1 MLSIGKMGAG
11 QEGYYLG
18 KVAEGAEDYYSGEG
32 EAEGYWLGDSA
43 EDLGLQGKVDP
54 DQLVGMLT
62 GTNPA
67 SGEPFGMQH
76 VSDGPVPG
84 FDLTFSAPKSVSVLW
99 ALGGPPVG
107 AEVSE
112 AHAAA
117 VDAALGYMQRE
128 ACWTRR
134 GKGGREFVH
143 GDGFLAAGYL
153 HRSSRAGDPQLHTH
167 VLIANATSAEGRWTR
182 LYHPAIYEHAKA
194 AGYIYEAHLRDE
206 LTQRLG
212 VRWREVSN
220 GIAEIEGFDPDH
232 LRTFSTRRQQILEAA
247 GEGAS
252 ARARQIATLAT
263 RETKDRDLTTESL
276 RDMWR
281 GKAEEIGLSRES
293 IRATLG
299 HERQAPEG
307 RVVVSEVEAA
317 LTAHASHFDRRD
329 VIQAVADCL
338 PAGAP
343 GHEVCEL
350 ADAYLATPDVM
361 RIATTAK
368 GERFTTRA
376 IWGLEQKAL
385 ATVEVMA
392 ATEDRAVVSEIVVSR
407 VLAKRQSMKP
417 DQAAMVERLLRGGEG
432 VVVVVGEA
440 GTGKTYALTAAAHGW
455 GIEVPAQLRVA
466 APTWRAA
473 NVLRSEGL
481 QATSVASLLGELD
494 RAAARGEAALAHGS
508 VLVVDEAGMVDSRN
522 LARLIDHAQ
531 EAEAKLVLIGDPA
544 QLGEIEAGGLFASI
558 AARTEP
564 IVLNEVIRHRHEIER
579 EGAKLIREGEG
590 REAISIYQGAE
601 RVTVSDDPL
610 ARREAMVSDWWRSFD
625 QGEDALMIAKRNAEV
640 AELNALARE
649 RMKAA
654 GRLGGEEVEVCGIR
668 FAAGDQ
674 VITRINDRRAGIFNR
689 ERWRVA
695 EVDAASERLWLVGID
710 TRGRVCVDSDYLRRL
725 RERDGGPAIEH
736 AYAATT
742 YQAQGATVDTA
753 FVMADPSMD
762 RQEFYVATS
771 RTREQTYLYA
781 TPEIQFDRDEFAP
794 RSPHLRDGLE
804 HIAEAAERDGS
815 QVSAH
820 DETLRQEFAGIPT
833 DELARRLREL
843 HAEAGAEQANQ
854 GAHKRVD
861 ERLRE
866 EGERLESISA
876 EREAMPEPRRRERRE
891 ERAERAAR
899 ERWLSLREEGTG
911 EKIKQLRAEGA
922 ELPEVRHEAR
932 AKVAVAEHLLAE
944 RERAAATAAR
954 LSPPDYIKRELGERP
969 SDPTKAAAWD
979 RAVRG
984 IEGYRVRSGV
994 VDRDNALGPKPR
1006 DHAAQAEQRR
1016 LRERLQ
1022 HAQRELKLKQRTVE
1036 RSKGLGIG
1044 R

>member
-1 MLSIGKMGAG
+1 MLSIGKMGHG

-18 KVAEGAEDYYSGEG
+18 KVAEGAEDYYSGEA
-32 EAEGYWLGDSA
+32 EAEGYWLGDAA
-43 EDLGLQGKVDP
+43 EDLGLQGKVDA
-54 DQLVGMLT
+54 DQLTAMLT

-67 SGEPFGMQH
+67 SGEPLGLRH
-76 VSDGPVPG
+76 VEDGIPG

-99 ALGGPPVG
+99 ALGGHPVA
-107 AEVSE
+107 AEVKA

-117 VDAALGYMQRE
+117 VEAGLGYLQRE

-134 GKGGREFVH
+134 GAGGHEFLKGN
-143 GDGFLAAGYL
+143 GFLAAGYV
-153 HRSSRAGDPQLHTH
+153 HRSSRAGDMQIHTH
-167 VLIANATSAEGRWTR
+167 VLVANATFAEGRWTR
-182 LYHPAIYEHAKA
+182 LHHPAIYDQAKTA
-194 AGYIYEAHLRDE
+194 SYIYEAHLRDE

-212 VRWREVSN
+212 VRWREVVN
-220 GIAEIEGFDPDH
+220 GLSEIEGFDPDH
-232 LRTFSTRRQQILEAA
+232 LRVFSTRRQQILEAA

-252 ARARQIATLAT
+252 ARARQVATLGT

-276 RDMWR
+276 RDLWR
-281 GKAEEIGLSRES
+281 AKAEEIGLTRES

-307 RVVVSEVEAA
+307 RVAVADIEAD
-317 LTAHASHFDRRD
+317 LTAHASHFDRRG
-329 VIQAVADCL
+329 VIQAVANCL

-343 GHEVCEL
+343 GHEVEEL
-350 ADAYLATPDVM
+350 ADAYLATPDVIG
-361 RIATTAK
+361 IAATAK

-376 IWGLEQKAL
+376 IWELERVAL
-385 ATVEVMA
+385 DRVEVMA

-417 DQAAMVERLLRGGEG
+417 DQGAMVERLLRGGEG
-432 VVVVVGEA
+432 VVLVVGEA
-440 GTGKTYALTAAAHGW
+440 GTGKTYALTAAAEGW
-455 GIEVPAQLRVA
+455 FATGAELRVA

-481 QATSVASLLGELD
+481 QATSVASLLAEFN
-494 RAAARGEAALAHGS
+494 RAATRGEAALGRRA
-508 VLVVDEAGMVDSRN
+508 VLVVDEAGMVDSRS

-531 EAEAKLVLIGDPA
+531 EADAKLVLIGDPA

-558 AARTEP
+558 ATRTEP
-564 IVLNEVIRHRHEIER
+564 IVLDEVIRHRHELER
-579 EGAKLIREGEG
+579 EGAKLIREGSG
-590 REAISIYQGAE
+590 GEAISIYQGAE

-625 QGEDALMIAKRNAEV
+625 QGGDALMIAKRNAEV
-640 AELNALARE
+640 RELNMLARE
-649 RMKAA
+649 RMKAL
-654 GRLGGEEVEVCGIR
+654 GRLGSEEIRVGEAS
-668 FAAGDQ
+668 FAVGDQ
-674 VITRINDRRAGIFNR
+674 VITRINDQRQNIYNR
-689 ERWRVA
+689 ERWRV
-695 EVDAASERLWLVGID
+695 ERVDEASERLWLVGID
-710 TRGRVCVDSDYLRRL
+710 TRGRVCVDSDYLGRL

-794 RSPHLRDGLE
+794 RSPLREGLD
-804 HIAEAAERDGS
+804 HIAEAAERDGA

-820 DETLRQEFAGIPT
+820 DEALRQEFGQLPT
-833 DELARRLREL
+833 DELARRLHEVR
-843 HAEAGAEQANQ
+843 AEARAERHNEDRYHRAED
-854 GAHKRVD
+854 AIS
-861 ERLRE
+861 RE
-866 EGERLESISA
+866 AERLESFRSQSRPVHPSNEESTLERIESA
-876 EREAMPEPRRRERRE
+876 RV
-891 ERAERAAR
+891 ERA
-899 ERWLSLREEGTG
+899 
-911 EKIKQLRAEGA
+911 Q
-922 ELPEVRHEAR
+922 LPEVGHEAR

-944 RERAAATAAR
+944 RERTAATAAR
-954 LSPPDYIKRELGERP
+954 FSPPDYIKHELGKRP

-984 IEGYRVRSGV
+984 IEGYRVRNGV
-994 VDRDNALGPKPR
+994 VDRNSALGPKPKDR
-1006 DHAAQAEQRR
+1006 ARQAEQRQV
-1016 LRERLQ
+1016 RERLQ
-1022 HAQRELKLKQRTVE
+1022 RAQRELKLKRRTLE